1 MKQIIA
7 FAGSS
12 SRHSINKKLTE
23 RAAKKLEKTAFRV
36 LDLNDFDLPIFSV
49 DLQNEAGFPDAAIAF
64 STLIE
69 ESDGII
75 LSLAEH
81 NGSYSAVFKNLFD
94 WLSRIE
100 SKTWKNKPMLLMST
114 STGARG
120 GASVMLAAQTRFPF
134 HDSNIVAS
142 FSLPNFNENFG
153 LDRLTNDYL
162 ETELSEAVSKFE
174 AAVNA

>member
-1 MKQIIA
+1 MKHILA

-12 SRHSINKKLTE
+12 SSHSINKKLVE
-23 RAAKKLEKTAFRV
+23 LAAKKLEKTGFRV
-36 LDLNDFDLPIFSV
+36 LDLNDFELPIFSV
-49 DLQNEAGFPDAAIAF
+49 DLQNDMGFPDKAIEF
-64 STLIE
+64 SNLIE

-100 SKTWKNKPMLLMST
+100 SKTWKHKPMLLMST

-153 LDRLTNDYL
+153 PDRLKNNYL
-162 ETELSEAVSKFE
+162 EAQLSEAVSKFE
-174 AAVNA
+174 AAVNS